1 MNTSR
6 SVEKRVEVVERL
18 RGAWRYVSSHELKGF
33 GFKISLL
40 GLTLP
45 HYCKL
50 LVNQQYYC
58 NSQLLLLYSYFNSSF
73 IISSSTQYNIGFYI
87 YNV

>member
-1 MNTSR
+1 
-6 SVEKRVEVVERL
+6 VEKRVEVVERL

-45 HYCKL
+45 QYCKL
-50 LVNQQYYC
+50 RVNQQYL
-58 NSQLLLLYSYFNSSF
+58 SLGADEVDQDKSSLED
-73 IISSSTQYNIGFYI
+73 
-87 YNV
+87 